1 MKKRKFVG
9 MLLALL
15 GCKPEVGDPVS
26 LIRGPSILA
35 VRGEPAEADPRRDQ
49 TVTYE
54 VLAVDVEGRIPA
66 PDSTVNRPALW
77 AICST
82 PKPPVEANAVSS
94 DCVDGE
100 KLPGQYGFS
109 LTGFSSKM
117 PFDACSLFGPNP
129 PPAKEDEAQIRPR
142 DPDVTGGYYLPI
154 RVSLW
159 IPEGQRRKGMAGQD
173 TLVAFGFERISC
185 GLANVDS
192 KTARQFEE
200 TYTLNKNPRL
210 SGLRVTSPTV
220 AEVRAGTVF
229 HVPRNASVTFEAS
242 WHQES
247 VESFP
252 VYDIESRTLQTR
264 RESMVVAWYATGGT
278 FEHDSSGRGETE
290 IETVTSNQW
299 TAGDPGDVHMW
310 LVLRDNRGGVDF
322 AAYDL
327 VVDP

>member
-1 MKKRKFVG
+1 MNKWGFVG
-9 MLLALL
+9 MLMALA
-15 GCKPEVGDPVS
+15 GCKPDLGAPVS
-26 LIRGPSILA
+26 LISGPSILA
-35 VRGEPAEADPRRDQ
+35 VRGEPAEADPKRDQ

-54 VLAVDVEGRIPA
+54 VLAVDVDGRIPSL
-66 PDSTVNRPALW
+66 DSAANRPALW
-77 AICST
+77 AVCTT

-129 PPAKEDEAQIRPR
+129 PPAKEGEAQVRPR

-159 IPEGQRRKGMAGQD
+159 IPEGQRREGMAGQD

-192 KTARQFEE
+192 KTSRQFEE

-210 SGLRVTSPTV
+210 SGLRIISPTIS
-220 AEVRAGTVF
+220 EVRAGAAL
-229 HVPRNASVTFEAS
+229 HVPRNTSVTFEAA
-242 WHQES
+242 WNEES

-252 VYDIESRTLQTR
+252 AFDIESRTLLTR

-278 FEHDSSGRGETE
+278 FAHDSSGRGESETE
-290 IETVTSNQW
+290 TATSNQW
-299 TAGDPGDVHMW
+299 TAGAPGDAHMW

-322 AAYDL
+322 AAYEL